1 MSDDEASKEPGLG
14 TQTALRQKHR
24 SAQISDVRIFFIFFK
39 ALFSLLYFQIRGSK
53 HNWFWYTVL

>member
-24 SAQISDVRIFFIFFK
+24 SAQISDVRIFFIFLR
-39 ALFSLLYFQIRGSK
+39 LFTFIFSNKRQ
-53 HNWFWYTVL
+53 